1 MRTITDTTLG
11 DFSGEKLE
19 WDGPFRIVEC
29 GRALAP
35 SGLDEM
41 DYALNPYG
49 GCEHGCIYCYAPG
62 HTHSDL
68 SEWRVV
74 RVKRN
79 VVERLS
85 RELPFA
91 EGIVGIGTVTDPY
104 QGAEGR
110 FRLTRGCL
118 EVLER
123 NGRRVHIHTKSDLI
137 LRDKDLLSGMDC
149 VVGIT
154 ITGTDPRRSL
164 MTEPGAPLP
173 SARLEAVR
181 GLLDAGVD
189 TYVLVAP
196 VMTTLDGHEGE
207 LVDALRETGVRHVFA
222 ERLNLRLV
230 DTTRL
235 DRMGIGPS
243 QRAADRIR
251 SLCDEAGISG
261 TGVLRRADVN
271 ARCNSRHFKSGL
283 GKGRP
288 SHAGWLG
295 PKVIRWMRGLR

>member
-11 DFSGEKLE
+11 DFSGERLE

-68 SEWRVV
+68 AEWRVV

-79 VVERLS
+79 VIDRLS

-91 EGIVGIGTVTDPY
+91 DGIIGIGTVTDPY
-104 QGAEGR
+104 QAAEGR

-118 EVLER
+118 EVLASR
-123 NGRRVHIHTKSDLI
+123 GRRVHIHTKSDLI
-137 LRDKDLLSGMDC
+137 LRDIDILSGMDC

-154 ITGTDPRRSL
+154 FTGVDPKVSK

-173 SARLEAVR
+173 EARLRAISGLMDGGVRTYALIAPTMSIAEGREA
-181 GLLDAGVD
+181 
-189 TYVLVAP
+189 
-196 VMTTLDGHEGE
+196 EI
-207 LVDALRETGVRHVFA
+207 VDALRSTGVRRVYV
-222 ERLNLRLV
+222 EPLNLRLV

-235 DRMGIGPS
+235 DRMGITPS
-243 QRAADRIR
+243 PKAVAEIAR
-251 SLCDEAGISG
+251 LCREAGILG
-261 TGVLRRADVN
+261 TGIALP
-271 ARCNSRHFKSGL
+271 RCRNFVPVSG
-283 GKGRP
+283 
-288 SHAGWLG
+288 
-295 PKVIRWMRGLR
+295 